1 MNLELIKKLSE
12 KYNGG
17 LKKLSADI
25 GMSEQNLHRCIRYN
39 KIQAAD
45 LETIAMML
53 NVDIRVFFDSKFM
66 EYGNNTTTN
75 ITKINDSGNREL
87 VELCKSLVAN
97 FQQRDDVM
105 NKLVSMVRGMESKY
119 NIKN

>member
-39 KIQAAD
+39 KIQASD
-45 LETIAMML
+45 LENIAMML

-75 ITKINDSGNREL
+75 ITKINDNGNREL

-105 NKLVSMVRGMESKY
+105 NKLVSMVRGMESK
-119 NIKN
+119 

>member
-39 KIQAAD
+39 KIQAID
-45 LETIAMML
+45 LENIAL
-53 NVDIRVFFDSKFM
+53 KLKVDIRIFFDSEFM
-66 EYGNNTTTN
+66 KYESNVTTN
-75 ITKINDSGNREL
+75 ITKINDSSNKEL

-105 NKLVSMVRGMESKY
+105 NKLVSMVKGMEG
-119 NIKN
+119 